1 MLSQE
6 YCVSPTNELSRV
18 VTVEPWPEG
27 GIAFE
32 VEADPAELAALTR
45 RFDLLELT
53 RLCGVVRLDRSPDGR
68 EIWLQ
73 GRLEADGVQECVVSL
88 EPVPATVREPFERR
102 YRPVDAIPDR
112 AAQDEDAWIDPDEE
126 EVEPLAGG
134 RIDLGEAMA
143 EQLGLCLDPYPRA
156 PGAKALAVERLGPDV
171 RLGPPEPAQSPF
183 AALRQLQE
191 KRAR

>member
-6 YCVSPTNELSRV
+6 YCVSPTNEFSRV

-27 GIAFE
+27 GIAFK
-32 VEADPAELAALTR
+32 VEADPAELAALAR

-53 RLCGVVRLDRSPDGR
+53 ILRGTGRLDRSPDGR
-68 EIWLQ
+68 EIWLR

-88 EPVPATVREPFERR
+88 EPVPAIVREPLERR
-102 YRPVDAIPDR
+102 YRPVDAFPEQG
-112 AAQDEDAWIDPDEE
+112 AQDEHAWIDPDEE
-126 EVEPLAGG
+126 EIEPLVGG
-134 RIDLGEAMA
+134 RIDLGEAVA

-156 PGAKALAVERLGPDV
+156 PGAEALVVEHLGPDV
-171 RLGPPEPAQSPF
+171 RLGPAEPVESPF

-191 KRAR
+191 KRVR

>member
-1 MLSQE
+1 M
-6 YCVSPTNELSRV
+6 SPTNELSRV

-53 RLCGVVRLDRSPDGR
+53 RLRGVGRLDRSPDGR

-73 GRLEADGVQECVVSL
+73 GRLGADGRAGVCGQPGARAGHRSRAL
-88 EPVPATVREPFERR
+88 RAALSAGR
-102 YRPVDAIPDR
+102 AIPDR